1 MYRSFTVSTA
11 PASEP
16 VTTAEAKTHLRVSGS
31 DEDTYID
38 SLVTSARQWVELYT
52 GLALI
57 TQTIT
62 EKWDDFPCEREAIPL
77 RIAPVI
83 GSLSITY
90 KATDGTNT
98 TWSSSEYLTSLAM
111 PEPIIAPAQGYYYPT
126 PIAEIAAVSIQYSAG
141 YGAASA
147 VPKAIKQAILL
158 LVGDMY
164 EQRQDTVK
172 QLPTAAERL
181 LQPFKREIAWQK
193 AI

>member
-62 EKWDDFPCEREAIPL
+62 EKWDDFPCEREVIPL

-98 TWSSSEYLTSLAM
+98 TWSSSEYVTSLAM

>member
-16 VTTAEAKTHLRVSGS
+16 ITTAEAKTHLRVSGS
-31 DEDTYID
+31 DEDSYID
-38 SLVTSARQWVELYT
+38 SLVTAARQWVELYT

-62 EKWDDFPCEREAIPL
+62 EKWDDFPSGSNPIEL

-90 KATDGTNT
+90 KADDGTTT
-98 TWSSSEYLTSLAM
+98 TWASSEYVTSLAL
-111 PEPIIAPAQGYYYPT
+111 PVPIVAPAQGYYYPS
-126 PIAEIAAVSIQYSAG
+126 PILELAAVTLSYSAG
-141 YGAASA
+141 YGAAAA

-164 EQRQDTVK
+164 EQRQDSVK
-172 QLPTAAERL
+172 QLPTTAERL